1 MSSSSLGLASIP
13 GPLGCSPAQ
22 AAHEAL
28 RVVGAAQ
35 RRDDLPR
42 DEVPAAITAG
52 AVELLVV
59 LGADVLLVLEE
70 EARLGQAA
78 TAHLEEQGEKQ
89 CRLSLG
95 ESVGRRSLLA
105 ERLLSDF
112 VIGSHRVVTCQS
124 SWAFG
129 SSALDHMAFFRGRCV
144 SLVWTPRHGFAH
156 NSVATDVYS
165 LGTVDIV
172 QSFQHTEFQS
182 LGTLDIPWSWWCRES
197 EKATLIEKKNP
208 LGDCY
213 MLDQVKSNVEMP
225 APNS

>member
-129 SSALDHMAFFRGRCV
+129 SSALDHMALFRGKCV
-144 SLVWTPRHGFAH
+144 SLVWSPRPGFAH

-182 LGTLDIPWSWWCRES
+182 PGTLDIPWSWWCRES
-197 EKATLIEKKNP
+197 EKARLIEKK
-208 LGDCY
+208 
-213 MLDQVKSNVEMP
+213 KSP
-225 APNS
+225 GRLLYA